1 MVGGYKKFLETSGL
15 QSDLS
20 NLNIRQ
26 IIKLKNLCKKNLEL
40 YHILFSSH
48 KKRQAYTKY
57 IRATIRACHE
67 IQSQRRSQA
76 VDYYYSLPPENR
88 TKKNWIKYTAL
99 FSHSGKGYKQ
109 SQENVTQ

>member
-1 MVGGYKKFLETSGL
+1 MVGGYKKFLETSGIL
-15 QSDLS
+15 SDIS

-40 YHILFSSH
+40 YFILFSSH

-67 IQSQRRSQA
+67 IQSDRREKA
-76 VDYYYSLPPENR
+76 VDYYHSLPP
-88 TKKNWIKYTAL
+88 
-99 FSHSGKGYKQ
+99 
-109 SQENVTQ
+109 